1 MRAATIAIVAACA
14 GLVAC
19 GASAPSK
26 ELKTARDT
34 YNKARVSPAAQYSP
48 SSVLEA
54 KQALDVA
61 ERAHNDD
68 AGSDVERSFAYI
80 ATRRSEEAMVQGDL
94 AMAKRDKEMA
104 DQRYLTLQEEIRTKQ
119 ERELASRRMTDSE
132 LQAANAELE
141 QERGARRD
149 AELRAQRAMESLER
163 SANVKEEARGTVI
176 TLSGQVLFLTGKDTL
191 LPAAREKLADVAS
204 VLVASGDDRKIM
216 IEGHTDSQ
224 GAEEMNQ
231 QLSERRAESVKAYLV
246 SQGVPADRIATE
258 GKGESNP
265 IADNNSPEGR
275 ANNRRVEIVMERSPN
290 QQQRPGSTNPQ
301 SPGTQRGST
310 PQNPNMPEQAT
321 PPGGN
326 TNPQG
331 TPPQRKAPR
340 VRPNGN

>member
-34 YNKARVSPAAQYSP
+34 YNKALVSPAAQYSP

-61 ERAHNDD
+61 ERAHDD
-68 AGSDVERSFAYI
+68 EPGSDLERSFAYI

-132 LQAANAELE
+132 LQAANAQLE

-163 SANVKEEARGTVI
+163 SASVKEEARGTVI

-204 VLVASGDDRKIM
+204 VLAASSDDRKIL

-224 GAEEMNQ
+224 GAEEMNLK
-231 QLSERRAESVKAYLV
+231 LSERRAESVKDYLV
-246 SQGVPADRIATE
+246 SQGVPEDRIRTE

-275 ANNRRVEIVMERSPN
+275 ANNRRVEIVMERSSN
-290 QQQRPGSTNPQ
+290 QQRPGSTNPE
-301 SPGTQRGST
+301 SPGMERGKS
-310 PQNPNMPEQAT
+310 PQDPNMPQQAT

-340 VRPNGN
+340 ARPNGN

>member
-1 MRAATIAIVAACA
+1 MRAATIAVVAACA

-19 GASAPSK
+19 GASSPSK

-68 AGSDVERSFAYI
+68 PGSDVERSFAYI

-119 ERELASRRMTDSE
+119 ERELASRRMTDTE
-132 LQAANAELE
+132 LQAANAQLE

-163 SANVKEEARGTVI
+163 SASVKEEARGTVI

-204 VLVASGDDRKIM
+204 VLVASGDERKIV

-224 GAEEMNQ
+224 GAEDMNQ
-231 QLSERRAESVKAYLV
+231 KLSERRAESVKDYLV
-246 SQGVPADRIATE
+246 SQGVPAERIRTE
-258 GKGESNP
+258 GRGESQP

-275 ANNRRVEIVMERSPN
+275 ANNRRVEIVMERAQG
-290 QQQRPGSTNPQ
+290 QQMPGSTSPQ
-301 SPGTQRGST
+301 SPGTQRGTS
-310 PQNPNMPEQAT
+310 PQNPNMPQQAT
-321 PPGGN
+321 PPGGE
-326 TNPQG
+326 TSPQG
-331 TPPQRKAPR
+331 TPPQRQAPR
-340 VRPNGN
+340 ARPKGN